1 MENNAIEQSL
11 VDIAVGGNERQTFEE
26 GVDAEPDDKATQRLV
41 RCGLF
46 VVMSMLG
53 AMGELFKQELDK
65 VADEDS
71 GSNLEMDARGDE
83 PVLTFAKEHVWDE
96 VDEAGGHEEGS
107 AEDVDIVEGLGREP
121 LARRK
126 QGYPNE
132 DTDDDEGV

>member
-1 MENNAIEQSL
+1 MEDNAIEQSL
-11 VDIAVGGNERQTFEE
+11 VDIAVGGNERHTFEE
-26 GVDAEPDDKATQRLV
+26 GMDAKTDDKASQRLV

-65 VADEDS
+65 VSDENR

-83 PVLTFAKEHVWDE
+83 PVLTFAKEHVWYK
-96 VDEAGGHEEGS
+96 VNKAGGHEEGS

-121 LARRK
+121 LAGRK